1 MASDLERRFNRLRD
15 PKQSVLSLAAKIG
28 DWSTIYEVLYSRPDL
43 VNFIPEN
50 RSHGLLHYA
59 VLSENENA
67 IIKILSIQGCDPNLE
82 DRDGMKANELTDN
95 EHLNEIIEAAQGGR
109 TVESAN
115 KDNQACIE
123 TFEPLQ
129 VNEEQSLSKTTDDL
143 QLKETIE
150 TAQTNDQIVTSNPN
164 QERNGNLAEEL
175 EANANTNNSNIK
187 NMDGV
192 SANQLT
198 DDLHSIEV
206 TEAPKEILLFEEPN
220 QGYQVIRESVDE
232 YQGSDVDT
240 TDINTTIREEQ
251 LTGEVHVKENIETDE
266 GACPNQGYPAVRESF
281 EELQETNTHETDL
294 NLNDT
299 KGANELTD
307 DLHSKESIESS
318 EEVRPK
324 KIPIKKY
331 QMIRETF
338 EELQNRDE
346 AKINELSLALENFQ
360 LVEVAK
366 IIDTNQH
373 LVNVVPPE
381 LGLGP
386 LHQAAIMGDVDIVNK
401 LLYYPASNP
410 DIETTAA
417 QHNTHGPGKTAVEL
431 TTSEEVRKAIN
442 WKKQQLTQEYY
453 TCPTYVDITDSNNI
467 LMEYAAP
474 TIEAHKGLLCSDRFD
489 SENFNVFPK
498 MVEDVFFYTHYS
510 SKWEQAREITCRE
523 LNSFDSSLAKQIM
536 NNVQKSRD
544 SFYHKLINIYISNKT
559 VVNLNLNR
567 ELRNQAAKDN
577 EQLTKFRS
585 YTAILNA
592 ILFVWDQLEP
602 YTKVTYRGMN
612 LDKSELNDYS
622 VGTEF
627 AWLNFVSSSS
637 DRKVAQR
644 FGKNKD
650 KLKSLFIFDNKRQ
663 CKWSPKSIEKISNHE
678 REKEYLYPC
687 GAQFRVTKVETVG
700 EFTHIYLEL
709 ICVVDPT
716 PLRSLFDET
725 VARTEENIETVKEE
739 SKQFDK
745 DLSQLKDIIKT
756 ANGKNVELE
765 NNENTETNK
774 GEIIAMIEKL
784 NKTLENWKPRMNS
797 LLEETRENILLLEY
811 GLTTELSISSPKIM
825 KRIFFQDKGK
835 DKQRLIQQLKDKV
848 VAVNKLVRNAATSF
862 SDASDLAKQNG
873 LI

>member
-1 MASDLERRFNRLRD
+1 MATNLESCFIKLRD
-15 PKQSVLSLAAKIG
+15 SEASVMSLAAKIG
-28 DWSTIYEVLYSRPDL
+28 DWSTVYEILGKRPEL
-43 VNFIPEN
+43 VNFIPEY
-50 RSHGLLHYA
+50 RLWGILHHASH
-59 VLSENENA
+59 SENE
-67 IIKILSIQGCDPNLE
+67 KVVMHILSIPDCDPNLMSR
-82 DRDGMKANELTDN
+82 DRLRANELTDN
-95 EHLNEIIEAAQGGR
+95 TRLKEIIEAAQAGR
-109 TVESAN
+109 P
-115 KDNQACIE
+115 I
-123 TFEPLQ
+123 
-129 VNEEQSLSKTTDDL
+129 
-143 QLKETIE
+143 
-150 TAQTNDQIVTSNPN
+150 QTPTEGYHV
-164 QERNGNLAEEL
+164 
-175 EANANTNNSNIK
+175 IK
-187 NMDGV
+187 
-192 SANQLT
+192 
-198 DDLHSIEV
+198 
-206 TEAPKEILLFEEPN
+206 
-220 QGYQVIRESVDE
+220 
-232 YQGSDVDT
+232 
-240 TDINTTIREEQ
+240 
-251 LTGEVHVKENIETDE
+251 
-266 GACPNQGYPAVRESF
+266 ESF
-281 EELQETNTHETDL
+281 EELRQVD
-294 NLNDT
+294 
-299 KGANELTD
+299 A
-307 DLHSKESIESS
+307 I
-318 EEVRPK
+318 
-324 KIPIKKY
+324 
-331 QMIRETF
+331 
-338 EELQNRDE
+338 
-346 AKINELSLALENFQ
+346 KINLMSTALEKGDI
-360 LVEVAK
+360 VEVAK

-417 QHNTHGPGKTAVEL
+417 QHNTHGPGKTAEDL

-498 MVEDVFFYTHYS
+498 MVEDVFLYTHYS

-523 LNSFDSSLAKQIM
+523 LNGFDNILSRQIM
-536 NNVQKSRD
+536 EQKSRD
-544 SFYHKLINIYISNKT
+544 SFYIKLIEVYTSEKIRLYT
-559 VVNLNLNR
+559 NLNS
-567 ELRNQAAKDN
+567 ELRNQAVKKN
-577 EQLTKFRS
+577 KSSQFSS
-585 YTAILNA
+585 YAAIVNA

-602 YTKVTYRGMN
+602 YTEVTYRGMN

-725 VARTEENIETVKEE
+725 VARTEENIETIKEE

-745 DLSQLKDIIKT
+745 DLSQLKDIVET
-756 ANGKNVELE
+756 ANTNQIEMYNNDNYETHSDKEKPEKVELPKGVFIYSCIWCKTVCHDPCSQECGNICRVVISDNQCTVCSAKCSWSLHKKYPFKTKLVTERRTKINENMKKRYVSAETDYRESKASIENLSYTMEDAMSDMNSKLGELKDNISVLEFMLTAE
-765 NNENTETNK
+765 NN
-774 GEIIAMIEKL
+774 
-784 NKTLENWKPRMNS
+784 
-797 LLEETRENILLLEY
+797 
-811 GLTTELSISSPKIM
+811 SISWLKSTFPEKNT
-825 KRIFFQDKGK
+825 
-835 DKQRLIQQLKDKV
+835 DKQIKVALLKDQLPTIRQSV
-848 VAVNKLVRNAATSF
+848 MMGDIFLSEAQ
-862 SDASDLAKQNG
+862 DLAKSNG
-873 LI
+873 LL